1 MILGIQAVGVLF
13 GLLFM
18 YLAFVNF
25 KKKEFTLSEW
35 GFWTGIAFAFSAISL
50 FPDILNPFIRA
61 FNISRKMDLLIISG
75 FMVLTAVVFYV
86 YNIATKSQKKLEDLV
101 RKIAIEEVERKKK

>member
-18 YLAFVNF
+18 YLAFVNL
-25 KKKEFTLSEW
+25 KKKEFTINEW
-35 GFWTGIAFAFSAISL
+35 AFWTAVAGAFSALSL

-61 FNISRKMDLLIISG
+61 FNISRKMDLLIIAG
-75 FMVLTAVVFYV
+75 FMILTAVVFYV
-86 YNIATKSQKKLEDLV
+86 YNIATKNQKKLEELV
-101 RKIAIEEVERKKK
+101 RKMAIDEVKKK